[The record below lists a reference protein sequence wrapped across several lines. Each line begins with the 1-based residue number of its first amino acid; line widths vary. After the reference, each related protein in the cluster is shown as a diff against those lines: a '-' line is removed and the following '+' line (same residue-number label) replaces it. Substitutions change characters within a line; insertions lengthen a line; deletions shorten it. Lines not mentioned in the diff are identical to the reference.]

1 MGRWRRLGR
10 GLAWTLVLVV
20 VAVLALLGVV
30 LLGAQT
36 GWGRDQLRSLI
47 VAQAKGSL
55 PLLLLG
61 TTLSGISG
69 ALGYRGSLQV
79 VNQIAPAEQRAGV
92 ASAYFLVCFIGNSL
106 PVIAVAILAR
116 AFNSL
121 VADGVFAITLAL
133 LALTALA
140 VSQLQSR

>member
-1 MGRWRRLGR
+1 
-10 GLAWTLVLVV
+10 
-20 VAVLALLGVV
+20 
-30 LLGAQT
+30 
-36 GWGRDQLRSLI
+36 
-47 VAQAKGSL
+47 QAKGSL